1 MRKNKFRWFA
11 VALWMIVIFAF
22 SHQAY
27 SGRVTEKYL
36 GEANIPVR
44 KAGHISEFMVLFW
57 LVRWA
62 LLKDQ
67 RETQISTGIVRDT
80 ESINSIKGTDTRLIV
95 FAFLISLAYAASDE
109 WHQGFVPGR
118 SSSLADVAW
127 DTSGISLGAIV
138 LLAVLK
144 FRAR

>member
-1 MRKNKFRWFA
+1 
-11 VALWMIVIFAF
+11 MIVIFAF

-62 LLKDQ
+62 LLKDE
-67 RETQISTGIVRDT
+67 REKQIGTGVVRDT
-80 ESINSIKGTDTRLIV
+80 DSSESVNGTETRVIV
-95 FAFLISLAYAASDE
+95 LAFLISIAYAASDE

-127 DTSGISLGAIV
+127 DTSGILFGASVI
-138 LLAVLK
+138 LAVLK
-144 FRAR
+144 FRASRR